1 MTTILLLTFVYL
13 AGAVLIV
20 PLAKQLG
27 LGSVLGYLIVGII
40 IGPVL
45 GLAGSESTELKGIGE
60 FGVVM
65 MLFLIGL
72 EQDPRSLWNMKTRLL
87 GLGGLQVAG
96 STLLLFLLAYINDA
110 GWQQSLCIGLVFSLS
125 STAIVLQTLN
135 EKGLTNT
142 RGGQNCF
149 SVLLFQDIAVIPM
162 LALIPL
168 LAVSPLSSTA
178 PGENPHGLS
187 LVANLSGWSHTLA
200 VTGAI
205 AVVVVAGHFLT
216 RPLFRFI
223 AHSHLREIFTAA
235 ALMLVIG
242 ISVLMSLVELS
253 PALGTF
259 VAGVILGS
267 SEFRHELESDI
278 APFKGLLLGLFFISV
293 GASIKFAILQE
304 QAGFIIGM
312 ALAVMLIKGLVLLG
326 LTFLFKIN
334 LADRWLLSLGLAQT
348 GEFAFVLSYF
358 SAQKNVLPAGLVPVL
373 SLVITLS
380 MLITPLL
387 FIVYEKL
394 ILPHYAHKGAA
405 PATPNDTVEKPSK
418 IIIAG
423 IGRFGQVVS
432 RALSANGYQPVVL
445 DLLPRHIDAM
455 RLVNIRAYYGDATHP
470 DLLASA
476 GIAEAEVLVVAI
488 DDQDKALELVHFV
501 KRQYPEVTIL
511 ARAYDRS
518 HYFKLHSIG
527 TDIIT
532 RETFEGALKLS
543 RKALIALG
551 MHPYQAEQRIK
562 RFRNHEEHA
571 LDDMYIHWLKG
582 NNLMENESFQASFIS
597 MAQKACE
604 QMQDTRHAYQ
614 FQDDQGW
621 AETHG
626 GNESKQPPAS

>member
-1 MTTILLLTFVYL
+1 MTTILLFTFMYL
-13 AGAVLIV
+13 AGAVLVV
-20 PLAKQLG
+20 PLAKRLG
-27 LGSVLGYLIVGII
+27 LGSVLGYLVVGII
-40 IGPVL
+40 IGPVF
-45 GLAGSESTELKGIGE
+45 GLVGSESSELKHIGE

-72 EQDPRSLWNMKTRLL
+72 EQDPRSLWNMKARLL

-96 STLLLFLLAYINDA
+96 STILLFLLALLNDTP
-110 GWQQSLCIGLVFSLS
+110 WQQSLCIGLVFSLS
-125 STAIVLQTLN
+125 STAIVLQTLH

-142 RGGQNCF
+142 PGGKNCF

-168 LAVSPLSSTA
+168 LAMSPHSEIAS
-178 PGENPHGLS
+178 GENHGLS
-187 LVANLSGWSHTLA
+187 LVANLSGWAHAFA
-200 VTGAI
+200 VAGAI
-205 AVVVVAGHFLT
+205 AVVVIAGHYLT
-216 RPLFRFI
+216 RPIFRFI
-223 AHSHLREIFTAA
+223 AQAHLREIFTAA

-259 VAGVILGS
+259 LAGVILGS

-293 GASIKFAILQE
+293 GAGIQFSILQE
-304 QAGFIIGM
+304 QFVFIIGLT
-312 ALAVMLIKGLVLLG
+312 LAVMLIKEIVLLG
-326 LTFLFKIN
+326 LTYLFKIN

-358 SAQKNVLPAGLVPVL
+358 SAQKNVLPASMVPVL

-380 MLITPLL
+380 MLLTPLL
-387 FIVYEKL
+387 FILYEKL
-394 ILPHYAHKGAA
+394 ILPHYAKKEAGQV
-405 PATPNDTVEKPSK
+405 TPNDDVETPSK
-418 IIIAG
+418 IIVAG

-432 RALSANGYQPVVL
+432 RALAANGYHPVVL
-445 DLLPRHIDAM
+445 DLQPRHIDAM
-455 RLVNIRAYYGDATHP
+455 RLVNIPAYYGDATHP

-476 GIAEAEVLVVAI
+476 GIADAEVLVVAI

-501 KRQYPEVTIL
+501 KRHYPEVKVL

-518 HYFKLHSIG
+518 HYFKLHSVG
-527 TDIIT
+527 ADIIT

-543 RKALIALG
+543 RRALISLG
-551 MHPYQAEQRIK
+551 MHPYQAEQRIR
-562 RFRNHEEHA
+562 RFRNHEEHG

-582 NNLMENESFQASFIS
+582 NNMFENESFQASFIA

-604 QMQDTRHAYQ
+604 QMKETRHAYQ
-614 FQDDQGW
+614 VHEERDWSDIHK
-621 AETHG
+621 E
-626 GNESKQPPAS
+626 

>member
-1 MTTILLLTFVYL
+1 MTTILLFTFIYL
-13 AGAVLIV
+13 AGAVLVV
-20 PLAKQLG
+20 PLAKRLG

-45 GLAGSESTELKGIGE
+45 GLVGSESSELKHIGE

-72 EQDPRSLWNMKTRLL
+72 EQDPRSLWNMKARLL
-87 GLGGLQVAG
+87 GLGGLQVLG
-96 STLLLFLLAYINDA
+96 STVLLFLLALLNGA
-110 GWQQSLCIGLVFSLS
+110 QWQQSLCIGLVFSLS
-125 STAIVLQTLN
+125 STAIVLQTLH

-142 RGGQNCF
+142 PGGKNCF

-168 LAVSPLSSTA
+168 LAMSSL
-178 PGENPHGLS
+178 PNGSGEGSHGLS
-187 LVANLSGWSHTLA
+187 LVANLSGWAHAAA

-205 AVVVVAGHFLT
+205 ATVIIAGHYLT
-216 RPLFRFI
+216 RPIFRFI
-223 AHSHLREIFTAA
+223 AQAHLREIFTAA

-259 VAGVILGS
+259 LAGVVLGS

-293 GASIKFAILQE
+293 GAGIQFAILQE
-304 QAGFIIGM
+304 QFVFVIGVT
-312 ALAVMLIKGLVLLG
+312 LAVMLIKGIVLLG
-326 LTFLFKIN
+326 LTYLFKIN

-358 SAQKNVLPAGLVPVL
+358 SAQKNVLPTSMVPVL

-380 MLITPLL
+380 MLLTPLL
-387 FIVYEKL
+387 FILYEKL
-394 ILPHYAHKGAA
+394 ILPHYVKKEAEQITPNETVAA
-405 PATPNDTVEKPSK
+405 PGK
-418 IIIAG
+418 IIVAG

-432 RALSANGYQPVVL
+432 RALSANGHHPVVL
-445 DLLPRHIDAM
+445 DLQPRHIDAM
-455 RLVNIRAYYGDATHP
+455 RLVNIPAYYGDATHP

-476 GIAEAEVLVVAI
+476 GIAEAEVLVVSI

-501 KRQYPEVTIL
+501 KRHYPEVTVL

-518 HYFKLHSIG
+518 HYFKLHSVG
-527 TDIIT
+527 ADIIT
-532 RETFEGALKLS
+532 RETFEGALKLT
-543 RKALIALG
+543 RKALISLG
-551 MHPYQAEQRIK
+551 MHPYQAEQKIR
-562 RFRNHEEHA
+562 RFRNHEEHG

-582 NNLMENESFQASFIS
+582 NNMFENESFQASFIA

-614 FQDDQGW
+614 
-621 AETHG
+621 A
-626 GNESKQPPAS
+626 NEKRDWSDIHKE